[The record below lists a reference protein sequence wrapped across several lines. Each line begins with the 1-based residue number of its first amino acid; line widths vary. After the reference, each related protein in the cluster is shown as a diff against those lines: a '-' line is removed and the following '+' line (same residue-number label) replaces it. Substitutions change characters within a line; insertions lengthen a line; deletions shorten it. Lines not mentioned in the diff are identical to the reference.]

1 MHEFAISENIL
12 STVKSKLDD
21 PYTSAVSKIYI
32 TLGVLSGVEKNAL
45 QYSFSLREKKP
56 PFIHT
61 KLIIQENQLTILCD
75 ACKKTT
81 LIRSSFTL
89 KCGSCGK
96 LTTTIIKG
104 KEMTIDKIEC

>member
-12 STVKSKLDD
+12 KTVKSKLDD

-45 QYSFSLREKKP
+45 QYSFSLREVKP
-56 PFIHT
+56 PFT
-61 KLIIQENQLTILCD
+61 NTELIVRENQLTVLCD
-75 ACKKTT
+75 SCKKIT
-81 LIRSSFTL
+81 IIHNSFTL

-96 LTTTIIKG
+96 LTKTILKG

>member
-1 MHEFAISENIL
+1 MHEFAISENIIE
-12 STVKSKLDD
+12 TVKSKLDD
-21 PYTSAVSKIYI
+21 PHTSAVSKIYI

-45 QYSFSLREKKP
+45 EYSFSLRDKKP
-56 PFIHT
+56 PFT
-61 KLIIQENQLTILCD
+61 NTELVVQENQLTVLCD

-81 LIRSSFTL
+81 IIRNSFTL